1 MLNSINKDVDT
12 VLIIKEKGESLW
24 DGESVNQK
32 KPIAMKK

>member
-1 MLNSINKDVDT
+1 MLNLINKDVAP
-12 VLIIKEKGESLW
+12 VLTFKGKVESLW